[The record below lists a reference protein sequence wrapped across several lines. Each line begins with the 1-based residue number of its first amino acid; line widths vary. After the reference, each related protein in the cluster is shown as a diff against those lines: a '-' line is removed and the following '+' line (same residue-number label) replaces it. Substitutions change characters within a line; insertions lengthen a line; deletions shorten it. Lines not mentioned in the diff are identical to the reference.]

1 MIKAKNIKEASK
13 YLSLFAKVLSNYSYP
28 SVNSSIEDMYLP
40 YKTWYFNLDGYDVC
54 VYMNE
59 FQVDKSIIQNMQIF
73 PKKLYCL
80 PFHVIFKTV
89 VAFMGTEE
97 LVSFSIIRGGH
108 VVSCWTRIKNAEEDS
123 TVTVKTNIQRDNYL
137 GISYGVLE

>member
-80 PFHVIFKTV
+80 PFHVIFSL
-89 VAFMGTEE
+89 M
-97 LVSFSIIRGGH
+97 
-108 VVSCWTRIKNAEEDS
+108 
-123 TVTVKTNIQRDNYL
+123 
-137 GISYGVLE
+137 